1 MMDKTSLTCAMA
13 IEENNVVS
21 GMDLRF
27 SRRLNGHPSGP
38 FDQDVS
44 NTCSV
49 SKTPTYSSARNE
61 PPATRIHLVKY
72 YTLSVASVCKISRP
86 RAASAAPSRLLCS
99 PRTNVWTHEILLPPA
114 TPANPGDPCS
124 VGDDSARA
132 PPAAT
137 LVFSRC
143 RFRLILAEPNS
154 VGTGIEQ
161 HIDRVESRR
170 HPGSQG

>member
-1 MMDKTSLTCAMA
+1 MGTIS
-13 IEENNVVS
+13 VS
-21 GMDLRF
+21 P
-27 SRRLNGHPSGP
+27 RLNGHPSGP

-44 NTCSV
+44 NSGSV
-49 SKTPTYSSARNE
+49 CKTPAYSAARNE
-61 PPATRIHLVKY
+61 PPATRIPMVKY

-86 RAASAAPSRLLCS
+86 RAASASPSRVVVL
-99 PRTNVWTHEILLPPA
+99 PPTKVWTHEILLPPA
-114 TPANPGDPCS
+114 TPANPGDPRS
-124 VGDDSARA
+124 VGDDSATA

-161 HIDRVESRR
+161 HIHRVEGRR
-170 HPGSQG
+170 HPSSQG

>member
-1 MMDKTSLTCAMA
+1 MGTIS
-13 IEENNVVS
+13 VS
-21 GMDLRF
+21 P
-27 SRRLNGHPSGP
+27 RLNGHPSGR

-44 NTCSV
+44 NSGSAC
-49 SKTPTYSSARNE
+49 KTQAYSGARHE
-61 PPATRIHLVKY
+61 PPATRIPVVKY

-86 RAASAAPSRLLCS
+86 RAASSAPSRLLCS

-114 TPANPGDPCS
+114 TPANLGDPCS
-124 VGDDSARA
+124 VGDDSATA

-161 HIDRVESRR
+161 HIDGVESRR